1 MRPRRTAQYQSPS
14 TGKMLKE
21 YIDKNRIY
29 KSVLGRKLNLH
40 IKSILE
46 YQKNDTIQTAILWDI
61 SNALKH
67 NFFMDLAVQ
76 LPKEFSTSIDLY
88 AERDAKIAQL
98 EHDLMIMKIERDL
111 LLKISG
117 K

>member
-21 YIDKNRIY
+21 YIDKKRIF
-29 KSVLGRKLNLH
+29 KSALGRVLNLN

-46 YQKNDTIQTAILWDI
+46 YQKNDTIQTAILWDL

-67 NFFMDLAVQ
+67 NFFMDLAV
-76 LPKEFSTSIDLY
+76 
-88 AERDAKIAQL
+88 
-98 EHDLMIMKIERDL
+98 
-111 LLKISG
+111 
-117 K
+117 